1 MLKGIQTVNRV
12 LMQGLKVLTIFAMVA
27 LNLLVI
33 FQVFNRLFFHI
44 QAVWTEEMAR
54 FSMVWLAMLGGAV
67 AIQTGEHIT
76 VNMLFQLLPG
86 KPTEFIRLVGLLFR
100 ELLFVALFVSSFLW
114 VKGTAAVLT
123 QATRIPTI
131 YIYIVFPVSALMMF
145 LFGLEDILECAQG
158 LFRKK
163 APGKEAE

>member
-1 MLKGIQTVNRV
+1 
-12 LMQGLKVLTIFAMVA
+12 
-27 LNLLVI
+27 
-33 FQVFNRLFFHI
+33 
-44 QAVWTEEMAR
+44 
-54 FSMVWLAMLGGAV
+54 
-67 AIQTGEHIT
+67 
-76 VNMLFQLLPG
+76 MLFQLLPG